1 MKKNIMGALCALALL
16 FGFAAPV
23 SAQGSIPVA
32 LQQISDQ
39 NGHPIVGALL
49 YFYQVGTVAT
59 RQDSFQDTGLTL
71 ANQWPLPTD
80 AFGRV
85 PMFYLAS
92 GSIHVRLTDASGLV
106 IFDYPSMLVIGPSGG
121 GGGGSTVDPTT
132 IASTGDTKFRPTS
145 ESLAGWV
152 KMNGLTIGS
161 AVSGATGRANSD
173 TQALF
178 IYEWTNCP
186 NTHCV
191 VSTGRGAS
199 GLADFNANKTL
210 ALPDCRARI
219 CGVGLDDMGAAASG
233 RLQALNVTSG
243 GGDGVT
249 TPNATGG
256 ENVHS
261 ILQAQLPA
269 ISPGIT
275 VTNTLTYNLNVGVS
289 AGFNV
294 AALQASGVAGVT
306 NAINQSG
313 GSVTAAFT
321 APLGSGTAMNVMT
334 SFMLGT
340 WFLKL

>member
-1 MKKNIMGALCALALL
+1 MKKKIMGALCALALL

-23 SAQGSIPVA
+23 AAQGSLPVA

-39 NGHPIVGALL
+39 NGRPIVGALL

-59 RQDSFQDTGLTL
+59 RQDSFQDTGLTIS
-71 ANQWPLPTD
+71 NQWPLPTD
-80 AFGRV
+80 AYGRV
-85 PMFYLAS
+85 PMFYVAS

-106 IFDYPSMLVIGPSGG
+106 IFDYPNMLVIGPSGGG

-145 ESLAGWV
+145 ESLTGWV

-161 AVSGATGRANSD
+161 AASGATGRANAD

-186 NTHCV
+186 NAHCP

-210 ALPDCRARI
+210 QVPDCRARI

-256 ENVHS
+256 ENVHT
-261 ILQAQLPA
+261 LTQAQLPA
-269 ISPGIT
+269 VAPTFTGTPQTPSLNQSVIGPGGNSLAAGGFIGTTITPT
-275 VTNTLTYNLNVGVS
+275 VTFTP
-289 AGFNV
+289 AGTISN
-294 AALQASGVAGVT
+294 
-306 NAINQSG
+306 
-313 GSVTAAFT
+313 
-321 APLGSGTAMNVMT
+321 LGSGVAMNVMT